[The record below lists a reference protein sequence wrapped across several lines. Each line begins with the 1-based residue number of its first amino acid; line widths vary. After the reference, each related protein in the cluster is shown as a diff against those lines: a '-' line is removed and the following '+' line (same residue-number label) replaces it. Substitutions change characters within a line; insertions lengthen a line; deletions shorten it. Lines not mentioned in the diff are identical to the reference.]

1 METQEAKEISDLMSR
16 VQAKG
21 KDEKREST
29 SSPYDSLYLM
39 DNNAIPDTPRRQTE
53 NVGTNG
59 SATSSSSPWTP
70 SPRAIRTPRQP
81 SAPWIFRGS
90 STPWSPWGSTQTA
103 PDLAGEFARNVPS
116 FRQLAVHS
124 IVNPPEKD
132 EVLKSKLHHSS
143 SGEDSIEPTR
153 RGVPGPPKF
162 EDSMDESEKEQAL
175 SGTPP
180 LLRPIDYT
188 KATELFGRF
197 ASVVTE
203 ASQFLEATSTNTQEN
218 ANEGSWK
225 PMPKRPWPTYDYPI
239 PPVQSSTST
248 NPFISSPRYSLGHN
262 PTPSPRGYYRTDY
275 PPYSPPFGNGYPF
288 AATPS
293 PRSMDATERREQ
305 YRRAHSRHGPTPSPR
320 PETIKRTPRYISEGI
335 YSTSYEFNSL
345 GERRRSGWAE
355 RRAGRSASAERRA
368 QRRREILSARRYGR
382 SYDLYYTTKRPKG
395 PTQCKLW
402 SEKYV
407 PKETEDVQ
415 FQYQDPPQTLSK
427 PQDNRANSRGR
438 ILVQRRKK
446 RGPGKKT
453 QHSPL
458 DSSLD
463 LSASAEKRSREDESP
478 SRTEPQLIGRHKLSN
493 WKLHNGKSKDWRRKP
508 SAKTLTARQFLTA
521 IYSRKQLHYSTVHA
535 EGPGMAGF
543 GPDIP
548 VAAQRS
554 RRGKT
559 SMVVRNDFPAFL
571 PWLDRKGFRDMGMK
585 RDHMRDIFDEGE
597 FEVEAHRKLGL

>member
-1 METQEAKEISDLMSR
+1 METQEAKEISDLLSR
-16 VQAKG
+16 IQAKG

-29 SSPYDSLYLM
+29 SRSYDSLYLM
-39 DNNAIPDTPRRQTE
+39 DNDAISDTPRRQTE
-53 NVGTNG
+53 NVGTSG
-59 SATSSSSPWTP
+59 SETSSSSPWTP
-70 SPRAIRTPRQP
+70 SPRAILTPRQP
-81 SAPWIFRGS
+81 SAPWISRGS

-103 PDLAGEFARNVPS
+103 PDLAGEFPRNVLS

-124 IVNPPEKD
+124 IANPPEKD

-153 RGVPGPPKF
+153 RGVSGPPKF
-162 EDSMDESEKEQAL
+162 EDSMDESEKEEAV
-175 SGTPP
+175 SGTSP

-188 KATELFGRF
+188 KATELFDRF

-203 ASQFLEATSTNTQEN
+203 GSQFLEATSTNTQEN

-225 PMPKRPWPTYDYPI
+225 PMCKRPWPTYDYPI

-248 NPFISSPRYSLGHN
+248 NPFI
-262 PTPSPRGYYRTDY
+262 PTPSPRRHYRTDY

-293 PRSMDATERREQ
+293 PRYMDATERRESPSER

-320 PETIKRTPRYISEGI
+320 PETIKRTPRYTSEGI

-345 GERRRSGWAE
+345 DERWRSAWAE
-355 RRAGRSASAERRA
+355 RSA

-402 SEKYV
+402 SKKYV

-427 PQDNRANSRGR
+427 PQDNGANSRGR
-438 ILVQRRKK
+438 ILAQRRKK

-493 WKLHNGKSKDWRRKP
+493 WKLHNGKSKDSRRKP
-508 SAKTLTARQFLTA
+508 PAKTLTARQFLTA
-521 IYSRKQLHYSTVHA
+521 IYSHKRLHYSTVHA

-559 SMVVRNDFPAFL
+559 SMVVRNEFPAFL
-571 PWLDRKGFRDMGMK
+571 PWLDKKGFRDMGMK

-597 FEVEAHRKLGL
+597 FEVEVHRKLGL

>member
-1 METQEAKEISDLMSR
+1 METQEAKEISDSMSR
-16 VQAKG
+16 IQAKG

-29 SSPYDSLYLM
+29 SGPYDSLYLM
-39 DNNAIPDTPRRQTE
+39 DNDAIPDTPRRQTE
-53 NVGTNG
+53 NVSTNG
-59 SATSSSSPWTP
+59 SEIGSSSPWAP
-70 SPRAIRTPRQP
+70 LPRAILTPRQYAP
-81 SAPWIFRGS
+81 SLIMPRSRWA
-90 STPWSPWGSTQTA
+90 STQKK
-103 PDLAGEFARNVPS
+103 FARNVSS

-162 EDSMDESEKEQAL
+162 E
-175 SGTPP
+175 
-180 LLRPIDYT
+180 
-188 KATELFGRF
+188 
-197 ASVVTE
+197 E

-218 ANEGSWK
+218 ANEGSRK
-225 PMPKRPWPTYDYPI
+225 PM
-239 PPVQSSTST
+239 
-248 NPFISSPRYSLGHN
+248 SPRHSLGHN

-275 PPYSPPFGNGYPF
+275 PPSPYVRSRRGS
-288 AATPS
+288 TPLF
-293 PRSMDATERREQ
+293 RRK
-305 YRRAHSRHGPTPSPR
+305 
-320 PETIKRTPRYISEGI
+320 TIKRTQRYP
-335 YSTSYEFNSL
+335 
-345 GERRRSGWAE
+345 
-355 RRAGRSASAERRA
+355 
-368 QRRREILSARRYGR
+368 
-382 SYDLYYTTKRPKG
+382 TTEWPKG
-395 PTQCKLW
+395 PPQCKLW

-427 PQDNRANSRGR
+427 PQDNGANPRGR
-438 ILVQRRKK
+438 IFAQRRKK
-446 RGPGKKT
+446 RSPGKKT

-463 LSASAEKRSREDESP
+463 LSASAEKLSREDESP
-478 SRTEPQLIGRHKLSN
+478 SRTEPQLMGRHKLSD

-508 SAKTLTARQFLTA
+508 SAKALTARQFLTA
-521 IYSRKQLHYSTVHA
+521 IYSHKQFHYSTVHA
-535 EGPGMAGF
+535 EGPGMAEF

-559 SMVVRNDFPAFL
+559 SMVVRNEFPAFL

-585 RDHMRDIFDEGE
+585 RDHKRDIFDVEK

>member
-16 VQAKG
+16 IQAKG

-39 DNNAIPDTPRRQTE
+39 DNDAIPDIPRRQTE
-53 NVGTNG
+53 NIGTNG
-59 SATSSSSPWTP
+59 SETSSSSPWTP
-70 SPRAIRTPRQP
+70 SPRAILTPRQP
-81 SAPWIFRGS
+81 SAPW
-90 STPWSPWGSTQTA
+90 SPCGSTQTA
-103 PDLAGEFARNVPS
+103 PDLAGEFARNFPS

-132 EVLKSKLHHSS
+132 EVLKPKLHHSS
-143 SGEDSIEPTR
+143 PGEDSIEPTR
-153 RGVPGPPKF
+153 RGMPGPPKF
-162 EDSMDESEKEQAL
+162 EDSMDESEKEEAV
-175 SGTPP
+175 SGTSP

-188 KATELFGRF
+188 KATELFDRF

-225 PMPKRPWPTYDYPI
+225 PMRKRPWPTYDYPI

-288 AATPS
+288 AAMPS
-293 PRSMDATERREQ
+293 PRYIDATEHRESPSER

-320 PETIKRTPRYISEGI
+320 PETIKRTPRYTSEGI

-345 GERRRSGWAE
+345 DERWG
-355 RRAGRSASAERRA
+355 RACAKGSALTRCV
-368 QRRREILSARRYGR
+368 ILSARRYGR
-382 SYDLYYTTKRPKG
+382 SYDLYYATKRPKG

-407 PKETEDVQ
+407 PKKTEDVQ

-427 PQDNRANSRGR
+427 PQDNRANSGGR
-438 ILVQRRKK
+438 ILAQRRKK

-463 LSASAEKRSREDESP
+463 LSASAEKRSRDDESP

-508 SAKTLTARQFLTA
+508 FAKTLTARQFLTA
-521 IYSRKQLHYSTVHA
+521 IYSHKQLHYSTVHA

-559 SMVVRNDFPAFL
+559 SMVVRNEFPAFL

-585 RDHMRDIFDEGE
+585 REHMRDIFDEEE